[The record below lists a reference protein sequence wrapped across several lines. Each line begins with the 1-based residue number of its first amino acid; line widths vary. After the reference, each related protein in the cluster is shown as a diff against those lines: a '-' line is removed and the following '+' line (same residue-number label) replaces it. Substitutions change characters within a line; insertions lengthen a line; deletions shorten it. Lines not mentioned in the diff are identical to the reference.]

1 MKKKL
6 LILLSVVFLSVFGYS
21 TINSD
26 LYKSISQMHQHTS
39 AEDRIAAEE
48 CVQQSDGSDRAN
60 FSTGDKAAITH
71 QINNI
76 HTISKETLNSGLQN
90 EIVFSCKEDALKF
103 LLSKFSQKELEGFA
117 QKTQDGISSEEFQEI
132 MSCVFSRL
140 SPGEYKALEALVLSE
155 LGKKQIS
162 ISELR
167 SIAGLAQNGATPDNM
182 DGIIAALN
190 ISPEEYNKLEIVVLD
205 QLNKNNN

>member
-1 MKKKL
+1 MKKIL
-6 LILLSVVFLSVFGYS
+6 LILLSVVFLSAFGYS

-26 LYKSISQMHQHTS
+26 LYKSLSQMHEHIS
-39 AEDRIAAEE
+39 AEDRIITEE
-48 CVQQSDGSDRAN
+48 FVQQSDGSDPIN
-60 FSTGDKAAITH
+60 FSTNDKAAITR
-71 QINNI
+71 QVNNS
-76 HTISKETLNSGLQN
+76 HTISKETLNTGLKN

-103 LLSKFSQKELEGFA
+103 LLSKFSHKELEGFA
-117 QKTQDGISSEEFQEI
+117 QKTQDGISAEEFQEI

-155 LGKKQIS
+155 LGKKQIT

-167 SIAGLAQNGATPDNM
+167 SILDLAQNGAPSDKMT
-182 DGIIAALN
+182 GIIAALH